1 MGQSREG
8 TLFDQPKS
16 MANRNEGGGSL
27 EGNVVLDVLVQIDV
41 FDEAVRLPVEGMF
54 NLRCVPIVYE

>member
-8 TLFDQPKS
+8 TLLDQPKS
-16 MANRNEGGGSL
+16 IMNRNEEGGSL
-27 EGNVVLDVLVQIDV
+27 EGNIVLDALVQVDV
-41 FDEAVRLPVEGMF
+41 LDEAVGLTVEGMF